1 QCVSMDVCYMCGT
14 AAATCEVQATPNPS
28 APHEPYFPS
37 LMCYECPRGAKPPSV
52 SGSVRTCAQCRHQLL
67 ASWRQP
73 SSTDEASAQ
82 WLLQQ
87 QIYMSMLK
95 SAGMT
100 GPAGGGASASDFF
113 TPSSAYGPEA
123 LMRLAQLQQ
132 HQQQQQQHHHHQHQ
146 QHQKQQQQ
154 QQQQAVRSAANSSA
168 GSSSRASPS
177 VGAQQIRCFLCRKS
191 MAKQDAKIVYA
202 TRVSDNCE
210 HFPFLKQLVPPP
222 EALPL
227 TQGATKLCLQ
237 CHSSLAEQYRHY
249 EIVKTPQDSRVYQ
262 VVSEGGQTKFYCNTG
277 TLSLSCP
284 LCGDSFK
291 DTPIWLSWKPTASST
306 GGGGNS
312 SSTPFYPLLSKVTC
326 EYSHLLIDK
335 QRGRLLACRTCCDH
349 LHQQWTQQERL
360 PPQSR
365 YYQLRRTPP
374 SQPSPA
380 GGGVAAS
387 PGSNPGVRPMIAQC
401 HVCLCALH
409 NPETLKLLRHK
420 PKSGRP
426 ASPYF
431 PFLANLRHNSQ
442 ASANGTFPVC
452 DLCYTN
458 LRWQWIRRSSSSVN
472 SIPDAASASYQT
484 EYICSGC
491 LQLKTSK
498 EEVRLQGD
506 CLLCLDCATIG
517 GRAGASG
524 SSGGRE
530 RVTVTVPP
538 ITRSSETRPAMASTP
553 IASAAQQL
561 HHHHGS
567 GGGGGGGYSDALRN
581 IAAKNAAAAAA
592 AAATPTSSAM
602 DNPSMAL
609 GTLPPPGWLGP
620 DQLAA
625 YYNQM
630 IGYSYQYQ
638 MLQALASA
646 YPPYPSDPA
655 SLAMLYGYHQQQHRP
670 GHQPVSASYPPFSTS
685 GAMASSASSSSAAAA
700 AAAAMMMMD
709 SSQMMS
715 GGPAGYYTNSAM
727 GAGLLGH
734 QSVPARPAGA
744 AKTTTVTAAS
754 ATAAKPP
761 TPAKSLAP
769 TAAPSSNRGP
779 GAVIPSSPSMKTSRP
794 PAASTQQQQQHE
806 DALDLSRKPGLP
818 APVIRP
824 PFLAPAAVST
834 RPAGSAH
841 KMFRPFEDSDDES
854 KPTPPKP
861 SQHTLYTASQHH
873 HQQHQL
879 SSLSP
884 SRPAAT
890 AAVTAGSPKP
900 PTLSPQQSRVDA
912 AASALSAAAPSDN
925 HSAAAA
931 SGSRVDTDSSEEGND
946 SPAHTPDLL
955 RRNLKEKS
963 NFLRKFHLRPL
974 SHAQKICHRQTRQL
988 VRKYLRRIRKRSKA
1002 ASRLATSRIL
1012 RRLEVDVANADHA
1025 AAVAEVPEGNGSCNG
1040 SPPATADLVAAAAAG
1055 SVDVEMSA

>member
-1 QCVSMDVCYMCGT
+1 MDVCYMCGT

-52 SGSVRTCAQCRHQLL
+52 SGS
-67 ASWRQP
+67 
-73 SSTDEASAQ
+73 
-82 WLLQQ
+82 
-87 QIYMSMLK
+87 
-95 SAGMT
+95 
-100 GPAGGGASASDFF
+100 
-113 TPSSAYGPEA
+113 
-123 LMRLAQLQQ
+123 
-132 HQQQQQQHHHHQHQ
+132 
-146 QHQKQQQQ
+146 
-154 QQQQAVRSAANSSA
+154 
-168 GSSSRASPS
+168 
-177 VGAQQIRCFLCRKS
+177 
-191 MAKQDAKIVYA
+191 
-202 TRVSDNCE
+202 
-210 HFPFLKQLVPPP
+210 LVPPP

-249 EIVKTPQDSRVYQ
+249 EMVKTPQDSRVYQ
-262 VVSEGGQTKFYCNTG
+262 VAAIPVR
-277 TLSLSCP
+277 
-284 LCGDSFK
+284 
-291 DTPIWLSWKPTASST
+291 IR
-306 GGGGNS
+306 
-312 SSTPFYPLLSKVTC
+312 FYPLLSKVTC

-380 GGGVAAS
+380 GGGVAGVPGLEPRRPANDS
-387 PGSNPGVRPMIAQC
+387 PVSR
-401 HVCLCALH
+401 
-409 NPETLKLLRHK
+409 
-420 PKSGRP
+420 RP

-472 SIPDAASASYQT
+472 SAPDAASASYQT

-567 GGGGGGGYSDALRN
+567 GGG
-581 IAAKNAAAAAA
+581 AAAAVIPTLC
-592 AAATPTSSAM
+592 ATLQPRMRPRRLLLPPLQHPM

-715 GGPAGYYTNSAM
+715 GGPAGYYANSAM

-744 AKTTTVTAAS
+744 AKTTTVTAAA

-879 SSLSP
+879 S
-884 SRPAAT
+884 RYRRR
-890 AAVTAGSPKP
+890 SPKP

-1055 SVDVEMSA
+1055 SVDA